1 MAKAPR
7 AQKDWSKGIQ
17 RTRKLSMVHAPWM
30 LEKCAGT
37 LGGVTNHREGLQ
49 VLNRVRCKLQARF

>member
-49 VLNRVRCKLQARF
+49 VLNRVR